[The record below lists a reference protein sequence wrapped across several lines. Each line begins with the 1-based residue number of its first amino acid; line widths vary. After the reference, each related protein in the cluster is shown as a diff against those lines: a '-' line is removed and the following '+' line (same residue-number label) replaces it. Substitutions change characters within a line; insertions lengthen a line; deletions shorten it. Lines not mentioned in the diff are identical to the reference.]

1 MEFQNKICVVTGAG
15 GNIGRHICLHLAK
28 GGAKAIAVIDCVA
41 ETAEKTV
48 AELRA
53 LGCEAEAFV
62 CDLKVYAN
70 VHETFDKI
78 IAKWGRVDILS
89 TAAGGSTRQF
99 MTTLAKQRPAVIEDN
114 IGVNLYGAMWAA
126 KEAAADF
133 ERRGE
138 AGRIVCI
145 TSILGIQGRESCVEY
160 SAAKAGII
168 AMCKALAKELGHLG
182 ATVNCVS
189 PGLVNR
195 PGDTSDV
202 RGTNFLGEYCTADDI
217 AEAVAFLA
225 SDKAKF
231 VTGHNLI
238 VDGGRSLGLKGV
250 K

>member
-1 MEFQNKICVVTGAG
+1 MEFQDKICVVTGAG
-15 GNIGRHICLHLAK
+15 GNIGRHICLHFVR
-28 GGAKAIAVIDCVA
+28 GGAKAVAVIDCNS

-78 IAKWGRVDILS
+78 IAKWGRVDILA

-99 MTTLAKQRPAVIEDN
+99 MTSLDKQRPEIIEDN
-114 IGVNLYGAMWAA
+114 IGVNLYGTLWAA
-126 KEAAADF
+126 KEAASDF
-133 ERRGE
+133 ERRG
-138 AGRIVCI
+138 ASGRIICI
-145 TSILGIQGRESCVEY
+145 TSILGIQGRQNSVEY

-168 AMCKALAKELGHLG
+168 AMSKSLAKELGHLG
-182 ATVNCVS
+182 VTVNCVS

-195 PGDTSDV
+195 PGDNTDV
-202 RGTNFLGEYCTADDI
+202 RHTNYLGEYCTADDI
-217 AEAVAFLA
+217 AEAVGFLA

-238 VDGGRSLGLKGV
+238 VDGGRSIALKGT
-250 K
+250 

>member
-1 MEFQNKICVVTGAG
+1 MEFQEKICVVTGAG

-70 VHETFDKI
+70 VHEVFDKI
-78 IAKWGRVDILS
+78 IAKWGRVDILA

-99 MTTLAKQRPAVIEDN
+99 MTSLDKQRPEIIEDN
-114 IGVNLYGAMWAA
+114 IGVNLYGTLWAA
-126 KEAAADF
+126 KEAASDF
-133 ERRGE
+133 ERRG
-138 AGRIVCI
+138 ASGRIICI
-145 TSILGIQGRESCVEY
+145 TSILGIQGRQNSVEY

-168 AMCKALAKELGHLG
+168 AMSKSLAKELGHLG
-182 ATVNCVS
+182 VTVNCVS

-195 PGDTSDV
+195 PGDNTDV
-202 RGTNFLGEYCTADDI
+202 RSTNYLGEYCTADDI
-217 AEAVAFLA
+217 AEAVGFLA

-238 VDGGRSLGLKGV
+238 VDGGRSIALKGT
-250 K
+250 